1 MFKRSGLQMVACILV
16 LVSASAAFAGGKK
29 DEAKAKGNYKIVYVQ
44 GMSGIPF
51 FNSLTNGAKA
61 EAAKLGIDF
70 SYQGGNSYSPETQ
83 TPILNAVIASKPDAI
98 IINPMAGEAMKVPLT
113 EAKKAGIV
121 VIFADTAASDLSLA
135 ASFIASDN
143 YAGGKFAADNL
154 AQLIGKKGK
163 VMIQGGTAG
172 ISTTDQRTQGFADQI
187 KNYPDIQYIGVQ
199 YCGSDP
205 AKATSIIS
213 ATLAAHPDLKGVYAV
228 STQELEGSAI
238 ALVNAAAQDKVALVG
253 FDSSPIV
260 IEQINSG
267 VIKGTVLQEP
277 YEMGVLSIQQA
288 YNALTGKPVTAKID
302 TPFVFLTLK
311 TMKDPEIAK
320 YIYQDKINK

>member
-1 MFKRSGLQMVACILV
+1 MFKRIDFVIVVCLLLLLS
-16 LVSASAAFAGGKK
+16 SAAIFAGGNKEEMK
-29 DEAKAKGNYKIVYVQ
+29 SDDNFSIVYVQ

-61 EAAKLGIDF
+61 EAAKLGMTF

-121 VIFADTAASDLSLA
+121 VVFADTAASDLDLA
-135 ASFIASDN
+135 VSFIASDN

-154 AQLIGKKGK
+154 AKLIGEKGK
-163 VMIQGGTAG
+163 VMVQGGTAG
-172 ISTTDQRTQGFADQI
+172 ISTTDQRTQGFEDQI
-187 KNYPDIQYIGVQ
+187 KNYPNIEFIGTQ

-213 ATLAAHPDLKGVYAV
+213 ATLAAHPYLKGIYTV
-228 STQELEGSAI
+228 STQELEGAAV
-238 ALVNAAAQDKVALVG
+238 ALVNADAKDKVALVG

-260 IEQINSG
+260 IEHINSG

-277 YEMGVLSIQQA
+277 YEMGVIAVQQA
-288 YNALTGKPVTAKID
+288 YNALTGKAVTAKID
-302 TPFVFLTLK
+302 TPFVFLTLE
-311 TMKDPEIAK
+311 TMKDPEISK
-320 YIYQDKINK
+320 YIYQDEIE